1 MRRLLLPLVLVA
13 AAAVPASA
21 QPDQICATVKIR
33 GSVPPNTETD
43 LACKTIPWW
52 GGMYCEYG
60 TEGVHP
66 DVWLEHYYC
75 APTII
80 PAL

>member
-1 MRRLLLPLVLVA
+1 MRRLLLPFVLVA

-21 QPDQICATVKIR
+21 QDQICAGVKTR
-33 GSVPPNTETD
+33 GSVPPNTETQ
-43 LACKTIPWW
+43 LWCQTVPYP

-66 DVWLEHYYC
+66 DAWLEHHYC
-75 APTII
+75 GPTII
-80 PAL
+80 PLL